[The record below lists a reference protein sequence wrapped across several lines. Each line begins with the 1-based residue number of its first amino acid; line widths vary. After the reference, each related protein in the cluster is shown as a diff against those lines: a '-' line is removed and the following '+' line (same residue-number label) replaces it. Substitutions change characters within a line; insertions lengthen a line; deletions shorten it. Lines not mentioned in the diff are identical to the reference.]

1 MILAP
6 KQKTPREKVATPP
19 AAPAFDTPE
28 GPTKIAFPKAINN
41 TLPVVEELDNTQ
53 QSYEIELDTARK
65 AMSQTLLKEKM
76 IKI

>member
-19 AAPAFDTPE
+19 AAPAFDTPD
-28 GPTKIAFPKAINN
+28 GATKISFPEAIKN
-41 TLPVVEELDNTQ
+41 TLPVVEELDNTG

-65 AMSQTLLKEKM
+65 ALAQSLLKEKM
-76 IKI
+76 IKN